1 MGEHEVEGWVWS
13 VGTVEEDGV
22 KSVALEI
29 GDDGNPLVVD
39 ISPDIARRIGK
50 ALIGAADELGAE

>member
-13 VGTVEEDGV
+13 VGTVEEAGV

-29 GDDGNPLVVD
+29 GEDGNPLVVD
-39 ISPDIARRIGK
+39 IS
-50 ALIGAADELGAE
+50 LGVWGRH